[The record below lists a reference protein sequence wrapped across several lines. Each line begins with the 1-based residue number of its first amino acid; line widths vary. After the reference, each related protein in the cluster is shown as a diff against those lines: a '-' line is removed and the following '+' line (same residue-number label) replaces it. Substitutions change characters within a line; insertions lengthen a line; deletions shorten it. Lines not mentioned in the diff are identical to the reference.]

1 MTNDIAD
8 LSRTQLR
15 WMRKP
20 NWASAPQREFDLNRV
35 IHQDGATTVEITS
48 LNDLLP
54 YTLKC
59 EYTNVNKAEE
69 KELLEWF
76 EARQARTQRF
86 WTPSWKELY
95 TLSYDA
101 NMYDDHLVIENAG
114 CFDAFQGQE
123 RIFILTHDGDL
134 ITRHVTSVAVGP
146 ANTEL
151 LYLSTVLQRDVLVS
165 QVAWFGRF
173 LLVRFDK
180 DSLNMKYETTH
191 VSEVDV
197 QLREL
202 IREYTVGEGE
212 S

>member
-1 MTNDIAD
+1 MSNDVQD

-20 NWASAPQREFDLNRV
+20 NWASPPKREFDLNRV

-54 YTLKC
+54 YSLRYR
-59 EYTNVNKAEE
+59 YTNVNKAEE

-76 EARQARTQRF
+76 EARRGRTQRF
-86 WTPSWKELY
+86 WVPAWKELY

-101 NMYDDHLVIENAG
+101 VMYDDHLVIDNAG
-114 CFDAFQGQE
+114 CFDAYQGNE

-151 LYLSTVLQRDVLVS
+151 LYLATVLQRDVLVS

-173 LLVRFDK
+173 LLARFDK
-180 DSLNMKYETTH
+180 DGLNMKYETAH
-191 VSEVDV
+191 VSQVDV
-197 QLREL
+197 NLREL
-202 IREYTVGEGE
+202 IREYSVGEAE